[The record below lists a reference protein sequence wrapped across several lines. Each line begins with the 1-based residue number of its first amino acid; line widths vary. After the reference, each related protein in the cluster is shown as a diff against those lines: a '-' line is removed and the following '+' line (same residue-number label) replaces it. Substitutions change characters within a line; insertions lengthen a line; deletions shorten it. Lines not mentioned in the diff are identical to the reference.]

1 MEFFLNVFSLLPLPS
16 LVVSFSMA
24 QMASRLLGALASF
37 LAMALRLFLSWLA
50 DPCPA
55 AALSSCQAHMV
66 SFRPAPQSLVSFALP
81 WHRIQF
87 LFLVICVR
95 FVYLWRLFL
104 SFGFDFLFFC
114 FCLFVCFYPLFWF
127 LCCVCF
133 FHLSISVVFFCG
145 ELCEVHSVL
154 GVFLFCRLLVVFIF
168 HWLYIYF

>member
-1 MEFFLNVFSLLPLPS
+1 MEFFLNELSLLPLPS

-87 LFLVICVR
+87 LFFVMCVR

-114 FCLFVCFYPLFWF
+114 FCLFVF
-127 LCCVCF
+127 LLYFNFCVVC
-133 FHLSISVVFFCG
+133 VFFICLFLLFFSVG
-145 ELCEVHSVL
+145 SSVRCALCL
-154 GVFLFCRLLVVFIF
+154 VFF
-168 HWLYIYF
+168 YFVGF

>member
-24 QMASRLLGALASF
+24 QMTSRLLGALASF

-114 FCLFVCFYPLFWF
+114 FCLFFSSILISV
-127 LCCVCF
+127 LCVF
-133 FHLSISVVFFCG
+133 FHFSISVVFFCG
-145 ELCEVHSVL
+145 ELCEVRSVL